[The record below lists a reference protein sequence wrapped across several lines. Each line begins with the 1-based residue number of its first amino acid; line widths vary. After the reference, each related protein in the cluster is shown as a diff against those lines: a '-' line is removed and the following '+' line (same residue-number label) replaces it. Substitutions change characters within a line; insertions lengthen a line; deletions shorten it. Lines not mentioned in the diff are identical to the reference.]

1 MVKLNR
7 AFVALLLLCVAGVFS
22 CRKNPSPSWDT
33 QILAPLIKTSLSIN
47 NLVTNTSTSIN
58 PADSS
63 VTLVY
68 SDSLYSLTLDSLLKI
83 HDTTLTNVFGGVGTF
98 TFTVNGGNS
107 ILPFSTST
115 DSVTTYKTGSVELTK
130 AILQAGSVELEVRS
144 YIPGITDYTY
154 TVPSATL
161 NGQPLTLT
169 VKVPAA
175 NGNIPGQKDTT
186 INSLNGYVV
195 DFTGPSHNGNND
207 IVTRLRGILDPSIN
221 SLVVNSSDS
230 IVIKATFHN
239 ILPYYGQGYFG
250 QTKKVVGPSKSN
262 FPLFN
267 NITAGILNLKNV
279 NVTFTIKNGFG
290 VDAQIIIPQLTSINQ
305 RPGGVTVPL
314 TGTIINNAININR
327 ATQTYNS
334 AMPVNPS
341 IQTYSLNPTNSNI
354 LQWVDNLPNSIGYT
368 IQLNT
373 DPLGNVSG
381 NTDFAFLGQ
390 GIKAYLDVSVPLY
403 IAANNLTL
411 ADTLPVNF
419 ASSSQAEQIKSG
431 TFTLYASN
439 LFPFSAGIQLYL
451 LDNNKHV
458 IDSLCSTPQ
467 TIAAGV
473 PNTSGFVTMAQNS
486 VLTIPINPLQA
497 SRLFSSHNI
506 IVVARFNTGC
516 TTCLPIQYSKI
527 YSNYMLNIKL
537 IGNLDY
543 QVKG

>member
-1 MVKLNR
+1 MVRKKR
-7 AFVALLLLCVAGVFS
+7 ASIILLVLCMACILS
-22 CRKNPSPSWDT
+22 CRKNSGPSWDT

-47 NLVTNTSTSIN
+47 NLVTNTSLN
-58 PADSS
+58 VNHADSS

-68 SDSLYSLTLDSLLKI
+68 SDSLYSLSLDSLLKL
-83 HDTTLTNVFGGVGTF
+83 HDTTLVNVFGGVGSF

-107 ILPFSTST
+107 ILPLSTT
-115 DSVTTYKTGSVELTK
+115 ADSVSTYNTGSAQLTK
-130 AILQAGSVELEVRS
+130 AILQSGEIELEVIS
-144 YIPGITDYTY
+144 YVPGLTDYTY

-161 NGQPLTLT
+161 NGKPLTLT

-175 NGNIPGQKDTT
+175 NGNSPGKKDTVVT
-186 INSLNGYVV
+186 SLNGYVV
-195 DFTGPSHNGNND
+195 DFTGPQHNGYND
-207 IVTRLRGILDPSIN
+207 IVTRLRGILDPSVS
-221 SLVVNSSDS
+221 SLVVNSADS
-230 IVIKATFHN
+230 IIIKATFHN
-239 ILPYYGQGYFG
+239 VTPYYGQGYFG
-250 QTKKVVGPSKSN
+250 EAKRIIGPSKSN

-267 NITAGILNLKNV
+267 NITAGNLNLKNV
-279 NVTFTIKNGFG
+279 NVTFTLENGFG
-290 VDAQIIIPQLTSINQ
+290 VDAQINIPQLTSINQ
-305 RPGGVTVPL
+305 RAGGITVPL
-314 TGTIINNAININR
+314 SANIINNAININR
-327 ATQTYNS
+327 ATQTYNA
-334 AMPVNPS
+334 AMPVTPS
-341 IQTYSLNPTNSNI
+341 IQTYSITPANSNI
-354 LQWVDNLPNSIGYT
+354 LQWIDNLPTSIGYT
-368 IQLNT
+368 IDLTT

-431 TFTLYASN
+431 IFSLYASN

-451 LDNNKHV
+451 LDNNKH
-458 IDSLCSTPQ
+458 ITDSLCLTPQ
-467 TIAAGV
+467 TIAAGI
-473 PNTSGFVTMAQNS
+473 PNPAGFVANAQNS
-486 VLTIPINPLQA
+486 VLTIPINTAQA
-497 SRLFSSHNI
+497 SLLFSTRNI

-527 YSNYMLNIKL
+527 YSTYVLNIKL